1 MPTTLPDTS
10 TDQSTQDVLTPLY
23 HVVLLDDDEHSYE
36 YVIEMLVKLFCIS
49 ADQAYRHAV
58 EVDAAGRTI
67 VLTAEL
73 PLASFGRDQIHAFGA
88 DWRIPKSKGSMSA
101 MIEPAGSPAGGGGRA
116 C

>member
-10 TDQSTQDVLTPLY
+10 TEQGTADALTPLY
-23 HVVLLDDDEHSYE
+23 HLILLDDDEHSYE

-49 ADQAYRHAV
+49 ADQAYRHAI
-58 EVDAAGRTI
+58 EVDSSGRTI

-73 PLASFGRDQIHAFGA
+73 PLVTFGRDQIHSYGA

-101 MIEPAGSPAGGGGRA
+101 VIEPASGTGGGRA

>member
-10 TDQSTQDVLTPLY
+10 IDQGTQDVLTPLY
-23 HVVLLDDDEHSYE
+23 HLVLLDDDEHSYE
-36 YVIEMLVKLFCIS
+36 YVIEMLMKLFCLS

-58 EVDAAGRTI
+58 EVDASGRTI

-73 PLASFGRDQIHAFGA
+73 PLVAFGRDQIHSFGA
-88 DWRIPKSKGSMSA
+88 DYRIPKCKGSMSA
-101 MIEPAGSPAGGGGRA
+101 VIEPASGTGGGQN